1 MYFST
6 CGRICLHSPIF
17 CCYVFVLVLG
27 GGAGPS
33 PLVRKI
39 WALSSSQASCEIFFA
54 MVRDLLQSTLYIYID
69 LSPYPPAGLGS
80 SSKVLL
86 VTSRLWNLHSN
97 VSTPT
102 LQLFPSYPTPVLPF
116 VHPPSQVSLHST
128 SQLSYL
134 GGPFLAE
141 VPIPCPV
148 DSTTPSDVTVSTVFF
163 LGVGRRDMISDNHL
177 CRYQQPASDGSIS
190 FS

>member
-1 MYFST
+1 M
-6 CGRICLHSPIF
+6 R
-17 CCYVFVLVLG
+17 
-27 GGAGPS
+27 GPFDS

-54 MVRDLLQSTLYIYID
+54 MVRDLLQSTLFIYIYID

-116 VHPPSQVSLHST
+116 VHPPLSSFITFYQPT
-128 SQLSYL
+128 QLPR
-134 GGPFLAE
+134 GPIFGWGA
-141 VPIPCPV
+141 
-148 DSTTPSDVTVSTVFF
+148 DSMPSGFDYSKWRDGFNGVFF
-163 LGVGRRDMISDNHL
+163 GGRQKGYDIE
-177 CRYQQPASDGSIS
+177 
-190 FS
+190 